1 MSVNDGLAA
10 VLASLRPG
18 RDIAGLLGAD
28 PRLCAEVLGVD
39 GVAVSVVTREGPSE
53 LVWCSGEVSARLED
67 LQFTLGQGPGPETT
81 LSCAPVLEPDVRRL
95 PDDRWPGLSAEM
107 AALGIG
113 AVFCLPLHV
122 GAACL
127 GTMTLQR
134 GAPGPLA
141 DDRATG
147 AWLVAGALTAALLAG
162 GPAQEAFAAAE
173 DGSDF
178 YRAAVHQATGMIS
191 VQAGVPLAQAL
202 VLLRAYAFGH
212 GRTVVEV
219 AEDVVARRLRFEDDE
234 AGPGTAA
241 GEGTDGP

>member
-1 MSVNDGLAA
+1 MSVSDGLAA

-18 RDIAGLLGAD
+18 RGTTELLGAD
-28 PRLCAEVLGVD
+28 PRLCAQVLGVD
-39 GVAVSVVTREGPSE
+39 GVAVSVSTANGLSE
-53 LVWCSGEVSARLED
+53 LVWSSGETSVRLED
-67 LQFTLGQGPGPETT
+67 LQFTLGQGPGPEAMV
-81 LSCAPVLEPDVRRL
+81 SCTRVFEPDVRRL
-95 PDDRWPGLSAEM
+95 PDDRWPGLLPELG
-107 AALGIG
+107 ALGVG

-134 GAPGPLA
+134 GTPGPLP
-141 DDRATG
+141 DDRATD

-162 GPAQEAFAAAE
+162 GPAQEAFAAAD

-202 VLLRAYAFGH
+202 VLLRAHAFGH

-219 AEDVVARRLRFEDDE
+219 AEDVVARRLRIEDDE
-234 AGPGTAA
+234 AGPTTAA